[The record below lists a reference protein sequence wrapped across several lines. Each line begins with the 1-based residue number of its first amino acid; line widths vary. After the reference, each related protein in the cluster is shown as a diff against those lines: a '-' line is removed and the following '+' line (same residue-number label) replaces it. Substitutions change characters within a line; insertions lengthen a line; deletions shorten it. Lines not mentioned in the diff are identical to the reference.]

1 MSILLVLN
9 LLIITIIII
18 YFPYCK
24 SFVTINLN
32 NANKGMK
39 KLEQKALI
47 ISSPNKQKKAAKK
60 LNVSLITGISFTL
73 IIALLGFTL
82 AQLPGLNHIGP
93 LACAIL
99 LAVIYR
105 QVFGYP
111 ERLRTGIQ
119 FSSKKLLRLAIILY
133 GLKLNMNLIFHEGL
147 PLLLRGAGTI
157 IFSIVVLM
165 IIAKWLKADFN
176 LSLLLSVGTGICGA
190 AAIAAVSPIIKAKD
204 EDTAMGVGII
214 ALTGTVFS
222 IIYTIIYPILPIS
235 PIDYGTWVGISLHE
249 IGHVALAA
257 APAGQDAL
265 AHALLAKLARVFL
278 LIPVCFIFMLWMKK
292 RGKIEGEA
300 KFEFPWF
307 LIGFIIMSFVGSYM
321 IGNKFVISKKH
332 MSDIAAFTSFML
344 TMSMTGLGLNI
355 SLKELRTKAIR
366 PLIAIIITS
375 VLLTLLTFYS

>member
-1 MSILLVLN
+1 M
-9 LLIITIIII
+9 
-18 YFPYCK
+18 
-24 SFVTINLN
+24 
-32 NANKGMK
+32 
-39 KLEQKALI
+39 EQKALI
-47 ISSPNKQKKAAKK
+47 LTSPNNEKNSAKK
-60 LNVSLITGISFTL
+60 LNDSLIFGIGFTL
-73 IIALLGFTL
+73 IIAMSGFLLAG
-82 AQLPGLNHIGP
+82 LPGLNHIGP
-93 LACAIL
+93 LACSIL

-111 ERLRTGIQ
+111 EKLRTGIQ
-119 FSSKKLLRLAIILY
+119 FSSKKLLRFAIILY
-133 GLKLNMNLIFHEGL
+133 GLKLNMIVIFNEGF
-147 PLLLRGAGTI
+147 PLLLKGAVTI

-165 IIAKWLKADFN
+165 FIAKLLKADLN

-214 ALTGTVFS
+214 ALVGTVFS
-222 IIYTIIYPILPIS
+222 IIYTLIYPVLPIS
-235 PIDYGTWVGISLHE
+235 LIDYGKWVGISLHE

-265 AHALLAKLARVFL
+265 ANALLAKLARVFL
-278 LIPVCFIFMLWMKK
+278 LIPVCFVLMFWMKK
-292 RGKIEGEA
+292 KGKMEGEA

-307 LIGFIIMSFVGSYM
+307 LIGFIAMSFVGSYI
-321 IGNKFVISKKH
+321 IGNEFVVSKKH
-332 MSDIAAFTSFML
+332 MSDIAVFTSFLL

-375 VLLTLLTFYS
+375 ILLSLLTFFNI

>member
-1 MSILLVLN
+1 MEQKV
-9 LLIITIIII
+9 LII
-18 YFPYCK
+18 P
-24 SFVTINLN
+24 
-32 NANKGMK
+32 
-39 KLEQKALI
+39 
-47 ISSPNKQKKAAKK
+47 SPNQQKKAAKK
-60 LNVSLITGISFTL
+60 LDVSLISGIGFTL
-73 IIALLGFTL
+73 IIAVLGFIL
-82 AQLPGLNHIGP
+82 AALPGLNHIGP

-99 LAVIYR
+99 LAVVYR

-111 ERLRTGIQ
+111 EKLRTGIQ

-133 GLKLNMNLIFHEGL
+133 GLKLNMIVIFHQGF
-147 PLLLRGAGTI
+147 PLLLRGSITI

-165 IIAKWLKADFN
+165 TLAKWLKADFN
-176 LSLLLSVGTGICGA
+176 LSLLLSLGTGICGA

-214 ALTGTVFS
+214 ALVGTVFS
-222 IIYTIIYPILPIS
+222 IIYTLIFPYLSFGPIN
-235 PIDYGTWVGISLHE
+235 YGNWVGISLHE

-265 AHALLAKLARVFL
+265 AQALLAKLARVFL
-278 LIPVCFIFMLWMKK
+278 LIPVCFILMLWMKK
-292 RGKIEGEA
+292 KGKIEGET

-307 LIGFIIMSFVGSYM
+307 LIGFIVMSFVGSY
-321 IGNKFVISKKH
+321 ILGNQVVVSKTL
-332 MSDIAAFTSFML
+332 MSNIAYGTSFML

-375 VLLTLLTFYS
+375 FLLSLLTFLSL

>member
-1 MSILLVLN
+1 M
-9 LLIITIIII
+9 T
-18 YFPYCK
+18 P
-24 SFVTINLN
+24 
-32 NANKGMK
+32 
-39 KLEQKALI
+39 
-47 ISSPNKQKKAAKK
+47 SPNKQKKAAKK
-60 LNVSLITGISFTL
+60 LNVSLIYGIGFTL
-73 IIALLGFTL
+73 IIAVLGFIL
-82 AQLPGLNHIGP
+82 AALPGLNHIGP

-99 LAVIYR
+99 LAVVYR

-111 ERLRTGIQ
+111 KKLRTGIQ
-119 FSSKKLLRLAIILY
+119 FSSKKLLRFAIILY
-133 GLKLNMNLIFHEGL
+133 GLKLNMIVIFHQGF
-147 PLLLRGAGTI
+147 PLLLRGTITI

-214 ALTGTVFS
+214 ALVGTVFS
-222 IIYTIIYPILPIS
+222 IIYTLIYPFLSIGPMN
-235 PIDYGTWVGISLHE
+235 YGNWVGISLHE

-265 AHALLAKLARVFL
+265 AHALLAKLTRVFL
-278 LIPVCFIFMLWMKK
+278 LVPVCFILMLWMKK
-292 RGKIEGEA
+292 KGKIEGEA
-300 KFEFPWF
+300 RFEFPWF
-307 LIGFIIMSFVGSYM
+307 LIGFIVMSFVGSYI
-321 IGNKFVISKKH
+321 IGNKVLVSQKV
-332 MSDIAAFTSFML
+332 MSDIADFTSLML

-375 VLLTLLTFYS
+375 FLLSSLTYISL

>member
-1 MSILLVLN
+1 M
-9 LLIITIIII
+9 
-18 YFPYCK
+18 
-24 SFVTINLN
+24 
-32 NANKGMK
+32 
-39 KLEQKALI
+39 
-47 ISSPNKQKKAAKK
+47 IS
-60 LNVSLITGISFTL
+60 GIGFTL
-73 IIALLGFTL
+73 IIAVLGFIL
-82 AQLPGLNHIGP
+82 AALPGLNHIGP

-99 LAVIYR
+99 LAVVYR

-111 ERLRTGIQ
+111 EKLRAGIQ
-119 FSSKKLLRLAIILY
+119 FSSKKLLRFAIILY
-133 GLKLNMNLIFHEGL
+133 GLKLNMIVIFHQGF
-147 PLLLRGAGTI
+147 PLLLRGTITI

-214 ALTGTVFS
+214 ALVGTVFS
-222 IIYTIIYPILPIS
+222 IIYTLIYPFLSIGPMN
-235 PIDYGTWVGISLHE
+235 YGNWVGISLHE

-265 AHALLAKLARVFL
+265 AHALLAKLTRVFL
-278 LIPVCFIFMLWMKK
+278 LIPVCFILMLWMKK
-292 RGKIEGEA
+292 KGKIEGEA
-300 KFEFPWF
+300 RFVFPWF
-307 LIGFIIMSFVGSYM
+307 LIGFIVMSFVGSYI
-321 IGNKFVISKKH
+321 IGNKVSVSQKV
-332 MSDIAAFTSFML
+332 MSDIAGFTSFML

-375 VLLTLLTFYS
+375 FLLSLLTYICL

>member
-1 MSILLVLN
+1 M
-9 LLIITIIII
+9 
-18 YFPYCK
+18 
-24 SFVTINLN
+24 
-32 NANKGMK
+32 
-39 KLEQKALI
+39 
-47 ISSPNKQKKAAKK
+47 IS
-60 LNVSLITGISFTL
+60 GIGFTL
-73 IIALLGFTL
+73 IIAVLGFIL
-82 AQLPGLNHIGP
+82 AALPGLNHIGP

-99 LAVIYR
+99 LAVVYR

-111 ERLRTGIQ
+111 KKLRTGIQ
-119 FSSKKLLRLAIILY
+119 FSSKKLLRFAIILY
-133 GLKLNMNLIFHEGL
+133 GLKLNMIVIFHQGF
-147 PLLLRGAGTI
+147 PLLLRGTITI

-214 ALTGTVFS
+214 ALVGTVFS
-222 IIYTIIYPILPIS
+222 IIYTLIYPFLSIGPMN
-235 PIDYGTWVGISLHE
+235 YGNWVGISLHE

-265 AHALLAKLARVFL
+265 AHALLAKLTRVFL
-278 LIPVCFIFMLWMKK
+278 LIPVCFILMLWMKK
-292 RGKIEGEA
+292 KGKVEGEA
-300 KFEFPWF
+300 RFEFPWF
-307 LIGFIIMSFVGSYM
+307 LIGFIVMSFVGSYI
-321 IGNKFVISKKH
+321 IGNKVLVSQKV
-332 MSDIAAFTSFML
+332 MSYIADFTSFML

-375 VLLTLLTFYS
+375 VLLSSLTYISL

>member
-1 MSILLVLN
+1 M
-9 LLIITIIII
+9 
-18 YFPYCK
+18 
-24 SFVTINLN
+24 
-32 NANKGMK
+32 
-39 KLEQKALI
+39 
-47 ISSPNKQKKAAKK
+47 IS
-60 LNVSLITGISFTL
+60 GIGFTL
-73 IIALLGFTL
+73 IIAVLGFIL
-82 AQLPGLNHIGP
+82 AALPGLNHIGP

-99 LAVIYR
+99 LAVVYR

-111 ERLRTGIQ
+111 KKLRTGIQ
-119 FSSKKLLRLAIILY
+119 FSSKKLLRFAIILY
-133 GLKLNMNLIFHEGL
+133 GLKLNMIVIFHQGF
-147 PLLLRGAGTI
+147 PLLLRGTITI

-214 ALTGTVFS
+214 ALVGTVFS
-222 IIYTIIYPILPIS
+222 IIYTLIYPFLSIGPMN
-235 PIDYGTWVGISLHE
+235 YGNWVGISLHE

-265 AHALLAKLARVFL
+265 AHALLAKLTRVFL
-278 LIPVCFIFMLWMKK
+278 LIPVCFILMLWVKK
-292 RGKIEGEA
+292 KGKVEGEA
-300 KFEFPWF
+300 RFEFPWF
-307 LIGFIIMSFVGSYM
+307 LIGFIVMSFVGSYI
-321 IGNKFVISKKH
+321 IGNKVLVSQKV
-332 MSDIAAFTSFML
+332 MSYIADFTSFML

-375 VLLTLLTFYS
+375 VLLSSLTYISL

>member
-1 MSILLVLN
+1 M
-9 LLIITIIII
+9 T
-18 YFPYCK
+18 P
-24 SFVTINLN
+24 
-32 NANKGMK
+32 
-39 KLEQKALI
+39 
-47 ISSPNKQKKAAKK
+47 SPNKQKKAAKK
-60 LNVSLITGISFTL
+60 LNVSLIYGIGFTL
-73 IIALLGFTL
+73 IIAVLGFIL
-82 AQLPGLNHIGP
+82 ATLPGLNHIGP

-99 LAVIYR
+99 LAVVYR

-111 ERLRTGIQ
+111 KKLRTGIQ
-119 FSSKKLLRLAIILY
+119 FSSKKLLRFAIILY
-133 GLKLNMNLIFHEGL
+133 GLKLNMIVIFHQGF
-147 PLLLRGAGTI
+147 PLLLRGTITI

-214 ALTGTVFS
+214 ALVGTVFS
-222 IIYTIIYPILPIS
+222 IIYTLIYPFLSIGPMN
-235 PIDYGTWVGISLHE
+235 YGNWVGISLHE

-265 AHALLAKLARVFL
+265 AHALLAKLTRVFL
-278 LIPVCFIFMLWMKK
+278 LIPVCFILMLWMKK
-292 RGKIEGEA
+292 KGKIEGEA
-300 KFEFPWF
+300 RFEFPWF
-307 LIGFIIMSFVGSYM
+307 LIGFIVMSFVGSYI
-321 IGNKFVISKKH
+321 IGNKVLVSQKV
-332 MSDIAAFTSFML
+332 MSDIADFTSLML

-375 VLLTLLTFYS
+375 FLLSSLTYFSL

>member
-1 MSILLVLN
+1 M
-9 LLIITIIII
+9 
-18 YFPYCK
+18 
-24 SFVTINLN
+24 
-32 NANKGMK
+32 
-39 KLEQKALI
+39 EQKALI
-47 ISSPNKQKKAAKK
+47 TPSPNKQKKAAIK
-60 LNVSLITGISFTL
+60 LNVSLISGIGFTL
-73 IIALLGFTL
+73 IIAVLGFIL
-82 AQLPGLNHIGP
+82 AALPGLNHIGP

-99 LAVIYR
+99 LAVVYR

-111 ERLRTGIQ
+111 KKLRTGIQ
-119 FSSKKLLRLAIILY
+119 FSSKKLLRFAIILY
-133 GLKLNMNLIFHEGL
+133 GLKLNMIVIFHQGF
-147 PLLLRGAGTI
+147 PLLLRGTITI

-214 ALTGTVFS
+214 ALVGTVFS
-222 IIYTIIYPILPIS
+222 IIYTLIYPFLSIGPMN
-235 PIDYGTWVGISLHE
+235 YGNWVGISLHE

-265 AHALLAKLARVFL
+265 AHALLAKLTRVFL
-278 LIPVCFIFMLWMKK
+278 LIPVCFILMLWVKK
-292 RGKIEGEA
+292 KGKVEGEA
-300 KFEFPWF
+300 RFEFPWF
-307 LIGFIIMSFVGSYM
+307 LIGFIVMSFVGSYI
-321 IGNKFVISKKH
+321 IGNKVLVSQKV
-332 MSDIAAFTSFML
+332 MSYIADFTSFML

-375 VLLTLLTFYS
+375 VLLSSLTYISL

>member
-1 MSILLVLN
+1 M
-9 LLIITIIII
+9 
-18 YFPYCK
+18 
-24 SFVTINLN
+24 
-32 NANKGMK
+32 
-39 KLEQKALI
+39 
-47 ISSPNKQKKAAKK
+47 IS
-60 LNVSLITGISFTL
+60 GIGFTL
-73 IIALLGFTL
+73 IIAVLGFIL
-82 AQLPGLNHIGP
+82 AALPGLNHIGP

-99 LAVIYR
+99 LAVVYR

-111 ERLRTGIQ
+111 EKLRAGIQ
-119 FSSKKLLRLAIILY
+119 FSSKKLLRFAIILY
-133 GLKLNMNLIFHEGL
+133 GLKLNMIVIFHQGF
-147 PLLLRGAGTI
+147 PLLLRGTITI

-214 ALTGTVFS
+214 ALVGTVFS
-222 IIYTIIYPILPIS
+222 IIYTLIYPFLSIVPMN
-235 PIDYGTWVGISLHE
+235 YGNWVGISLHE

-265 AHALLAKLARVFL
+265 AHALLAKLTRVFL
-278 LIPVCFIFMLWMKK
+278 LIPVCFILMLWMKK
-292 RGKIEGEA
+292 KGKIEGEA
-300 KFEFPWF
+300 RFEFPWF
-307 LIGFIIMSFVGSYM
+307 LIGFIVMSFVGSYI
-321 IGNKFVISKKH
+321 IGNKVLVSQKV
-332 MSDIAAFTSFML
+332 MSDIADFTSFML

-375 VLLTLLTFYS
+375 FLLSFLTYISL

>member
-1 MSILLVLN
+1 M
-9 LLIITIIII
+9 T
-18 YFPYCK
+18 
-24 SFVTINLN
+24 
-32 NANKGMK
+32 
-39 KLEQKALI
+39 
-47 ISSPNKQKKAAKK
+47 SPNNEKKSAKK
-60 LNVSLITGISFTL
+60 LNVSLIYGIGFTL
-73 IIALLGFTL
+73 IIAMLGFLL
-82 AQLPGLNHIGP
+82 AAIPGLNHIGP

-111 ERLRTGIQ
+111 ERFRTGIQ

-133 GLKLNMNLIFHEGL
+133 GLKLNMIVIFHEGF
-147 PLLLRGAGTI
+147 PLLLRGAVTI

-165 IIAKWLKADFN
+165 FIAKLLKADLN

-214 ALTGTVFS
+214 ALVGTVFS
-222 IIYTIIYPILPIS
+222 IIYTLIFPLLPIS

-257 APAGQDAL
+257 VPAGQDVL

-278 LIPVCFIFMLWMKK
+278 LIPVCFILMLWMKK
-292 RGKIEGEA
+292 KGKMEGEA

-307 LIGFIIMSFVGSYM
+307 LIGFIVMSFVGTYIM
-321 IGNKFVISKKH
+321 GQEVLVSKSI
-332 MSDIAAFTSFML
+332 MSDIAAFTSFIL

-375 VLLTLLTFYS
+375 FLLTLLTFYSI

>member
-1 MSILLVLN
+1 M
-9 LLIITIIII
+9 
-18 YFPYCK
+18 
-24 SFVTINLN
+24 
-32 NANKGMK
+32 
-39 KLEQKALI
+39 EQKALI
-47 ISSPNKQKKAAKK
+47 TSSPNKQKKAAKK
-60 LNVSLITGISFTL
+60 LNVSLIYGIGFTL
-73 IIALLGFTL
+73 IIAVLGFIL
-82 AQLPGLNHIGP
+82 AALPGLNHIGP

-99 LAVIYR
+99 LAVVYR

-111 ERLRTGIQ
+111 KKLRTGIQ
-119 FSSKKLLRLAIILY
+119 FSSKKLLRFAIILY
-133 GLKLNMNLIFHEGL
+133 GLKLNMIVIFHQGF
-147 PLLLRGAGTI
+147 PLLLRGTITI

-214 ALTGTVFS
+214 ALVGTVFS
-222 IIYTIIYPILPIS
+222 IIYTLIYPFLSIGPMN
-235 PIDYGTWVGISLHE
+235 YGNWVGISLHE

-265 AHALLAKLARVFL
+265 AHALLAKLTRVFL
-278 LIPVCFIFMLWMKK
+278 LIPVCFILMLWMKK
-292 RGKIEGEA
+292 KGKIEGEA
-300 KFEFPWF
+300 RFEFPWF
-307 LIGFIIMSFVGSYM
+307 LIGFIVMSFVGSYI
-321 IGNKFVISKKH
+321 IGNKVLVSQKV
-332 MSDIAAFTSFML
+332 MSDIADFTALML

-375 VLLTLLTFYS
+375 FLLSSLTYISL